1 MEFCNLRPPRS
12 TTTVR
17 TYVRMVLK
25 FKSQLG
31 FEPFLLVQLNL
42 KSAVTLFVFIVI
54 SDSSLSVAM
63 KEVNGAAAALENKT
77 KQILVLKGM
86 I

>member
-1 MEFCNLRPPRS
+1 MKNGSEVQIPTGL
-12 TTTVR
+12 
-17 TYVRMVLK
+17 

-31 FEPFLLVQLNL
+31 FEPFLLVQLNF

>member
-1 MEFCNLRPPRS
+1 MDFCTPQQRL
-12 TTTVR
+12 
-17 TYVRMVLK
+17 YVRMVLK
-25 FKSQLG
+25 FKSKSQLG

-63 KEVNGAAAALENKT
+63 KEVNGAAAVLENKT